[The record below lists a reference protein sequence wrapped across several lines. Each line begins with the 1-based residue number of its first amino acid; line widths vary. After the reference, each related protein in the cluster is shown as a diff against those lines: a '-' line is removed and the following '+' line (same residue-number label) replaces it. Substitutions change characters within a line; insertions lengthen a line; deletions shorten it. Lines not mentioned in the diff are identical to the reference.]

1 MPISDSAKKSLRVSD
16 RKRVWNDARRKAV
29 KESVKAVAKLVKE
42 GKKAEAKKLVS
53 AAYQAIDKAAK
64 RGVINS
70 NNAARRKSRLSK
82 MTK

>member
-1 MPISDSAKKSLRVSD
+1 MPISASAKKSLRVSV
-16 RKRVWNDARRKAV
+16 RKRVFNDARRKDV

-64 RGVINS
+64 RGVINK